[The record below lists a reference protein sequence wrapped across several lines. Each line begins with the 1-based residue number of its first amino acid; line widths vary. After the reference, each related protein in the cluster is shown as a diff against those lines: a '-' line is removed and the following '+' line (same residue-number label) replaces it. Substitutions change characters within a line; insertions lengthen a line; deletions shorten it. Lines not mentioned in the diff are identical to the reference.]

1 MKKYTYLTMSL
12 AAGAFLLSGVLTAQT
27 ASTTKTVKPH
37 DSTAGHAA
45 LPASKGSA
53 GVKPSTGASNV
64 QQYKDPED
72 MTTRYRP
79 GNNKT
84 TLSDSSAP
92 ASGAASN
99 SAKAKEQ
106 PPKKHV
112 AGVKYSN
119 F

>member
-1 MKKYTYLTMSL
+1 MKKYAYLTMSL

-27 ASTTKTVKPH
+27 ASTTKTVKAQ
-37 DSTAGHAA
+37 DSTTGHAA

-53 GVKPSTGASNV
+53 GVKPSTGASGA
-64 QQYKDPED
+64 QEYKDPED

-84 TLSDSSAP
+84 TRSDSSA
-92 ASGAASN
+92 ATSGAAGN
-99 SAKAKEQ
+99 FAKAKEQ

-112 AGVKYSN
+112 AGVKYSD
-119 F
+119 